1 MGSRTGGLVLFFV
14 AAAVCV
20 VALAMLLVVRSLSI
34 RHKAL
39 PRLTLHDGLYL
50 EWQTV
55 QAQPADPGRESR
67 VATGKRLRSAP
78 ARRRASSKDG

>member
-1 MGSRTGGLVLFFV
+1 MGGRTGGLVLFFV

-20 VALAMLLVVRSLSI
+20 TAVAMLLVVRSLSI

-55 QAQPADPGRESR
+55 QAQPPEPGRESP
-67 VATGKRLRSAP
+67 VAMGKGGRPVP
-78 ARRRASSKDG
+78 ARRRASS